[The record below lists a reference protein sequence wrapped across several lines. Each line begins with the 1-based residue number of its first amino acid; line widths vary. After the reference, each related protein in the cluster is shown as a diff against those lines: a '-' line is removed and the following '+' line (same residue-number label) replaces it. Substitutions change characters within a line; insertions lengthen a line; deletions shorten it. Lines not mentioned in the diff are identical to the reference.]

1 MMKVEDLDVLRPE
14 PRIVRIGGKDVD
26 VSFVPCA
33 ITFEVDDLVTQLNK
47 FEIIHDDETG
57 IDILKNPSDAKKA
70 FELSVRLCAVFCEH
84 KYPELSYEWFME
96 NSDGQQIRYF
106 AESIKAALVRAYAGV
121 SQSKNVPV
129 TRQKKVKQ

>member
-1 MMKVEDLDVLRPE
+1 MKVEDLDVLRPE
-14 PRIVRIGGKDVD
+14 PRIVRIGGKDID

-33 ITFEVDDLVTQLNK
+33 ITFEVDDLVTRMNK

-57 IDILKNPSDAKKA
+57 MDQLKNPADAKEA

-121 SQSKNVPV
+121 SQPKNVNPIK
-129 TRQKKVKQ
+129 RKKTSK